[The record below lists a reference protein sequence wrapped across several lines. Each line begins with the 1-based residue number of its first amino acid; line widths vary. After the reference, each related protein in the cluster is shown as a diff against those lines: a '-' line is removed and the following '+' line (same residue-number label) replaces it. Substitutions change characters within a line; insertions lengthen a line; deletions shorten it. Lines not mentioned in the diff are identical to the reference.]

1 MKITKEIQAVSIQQV
16 SDIDYYNS
24 IDLDIEFHDPWLSHI
39 DFRGTAL
46 PDIVSHDPEDSY
58 IDFCNSN

>member
-1 MKITKEIQAVSIQQV
+1 MSIQQV

-46 PDIVSHDPEDSY
+46 PDIASHDPEDSY

>member
-1 MKITKEIQAVSIQQV
+1 MKITKEMQGMSIQQV

-24 IDLDIEFHDPWLSHI
+24 IDLDTEFHDPWLSHI

-46 PDIVSHDPEDSY
+46 PDIASHDPEDSY